1 MMLLKKLYTVYVK
14 LKTKVSIIDTKGFVL
29 KIQCNTDKSVQK
41 NKIDGASKKITY
53 TSGLVKKQTIILRS
67 LKLKL
72 NYLV

>member
-1 MMLLKKLYTVYVK
+1 MLLKKLYTVYVK

>member
-1 MMLLKKLYTVYVK
+1 MLLKKLYTVYVK
-14 LKTKVSIIDTKGFVL
+14 LKTKVSTIDTKGFVL

>member
-53 TSGLVKKQTIILRS
+53 TSGLVKK
-67 LKLKL
+67 
-72 NYLV
+72 

>member
-1 MMLLKKLYTVYVK
+1 MLLKKLYTVYVK

-53 TSGLVKKQTIILRS
+53 TSGLVKKQIIILRS

>member
-1 MMLLKKLYTVYVK
+1 MLLKKLYIVYVK
-14 LKTKVSIIDTKGFVL
+14 LKTKVSTIDTKGFVL

-53 TSGLVKKQTIILRS
+53 TSGLVKKQTIILGS

>member
-1 MMLLKKLYTVYVK
+1 MLLKKLYTVYVK
-14 LKTKVSIIDTKGFVL
+14 LKTKASTIDTKGFVL
-29 KIQCNTDKSVQK
+29 KIQCNTNKSVQK
-41 NKIDGASKKITY
+41 NKIDGASKKIIY

>member
-1 MMLLKKLYTVYVK
+1 MMLLNTVYVK